1 MYSDQLSLK
10 VDEKQ
15 EFKSFLNGSSEGDAI
30 VLSKIYE
37 KGIRSEY
44 CQRNNEDHQFIE
56 ASLDFN
62 F

>member
-1 MYSDQLSLK
+1 MYSEQLSLK

-44 CQRNNEDHQFIE
+44 CLRNNEDHQFLE